1 MSMNWDNATK
11 RYGVACFTTEEPA
24 DPDGDGDAA
33 QFFDDKEDAE
43 AWIKKAIRA
52 GRFKYF
58 VLYDWA
64 HSGDWDYVDDFVTPK
79 KRKR

>member
-1 MSMNWDNATK
+1 MVMNWYNASK
-11 RYGVACFTTEEPA
+11 RYGIACFITEEPV
-24 DPDGDGDAA
+24 DPDGEGDAS
-33 QFFDDKEDAE
+33 QFFDDKSDAE

-58 VLYDWA
+58 VLWDWGP
-64 HSGDWDYVDDFVTPK
+64 SGEWEWVEEFAAPK